1 MTALALAQE
10 VQSLLSLPEAV
21 LRLNALLDDPGST
34 DADLAEVIG
43 LDPGLTAS
51 LLKLVNSA
59 YYNFPQKVTSIPRA
73 VGLIGRGA
81 VRSLAVLSGMAEVF
95 KGIPP
100 GVVDMETFWL
110 NSVMCGALAKL
121 LAQRARC
128 DPEPLFIAGLLHAI
142 GRLVFYLRRPEQ
154 YRRVLAWCDTPS
166 EAQLNAGEREVFGF
180 DHAELGAE
188 LCRQWRLPESLGLI
202 IRHHLAPLAAPERIK
217 ETAVLHVAVD
227 MAAGIMPSTQA
238 ERYATDYSPGFDPAA
253 WRELGLAEEAIP
265 ELLQAASL
273 QGLAILKTINPDAAL
288 IV

>member
-21 LRLNALLDDPGST
+21 LRLNTLLDDPSSG

-59 YYNFPQKVTSIPRA
+59 YYNFPQPVTSIPRA
-73 VGLIGRGA
+73 VGIIGRGA

-110 NSVMCGALAKL
+110 NSVMCGTLAKL
-121 LAQRARC
+121 IAQRARC
-128 DPEPLFIAGLLHAI
+128 EPEPLFIAGLLHAI
-142 GRLVFYLRRPEQ
+142 GRLVFYLRRPAQ
-154 YRRVLAWCDTPS
+154 YREVLAGREAPS
-166 EAQLNAGEREVFGF
+166 EAQLNAGERAVFGF

-188 LCRQWRLPESLGLI
+188 LCRQWQLPDSLGLL
-202 IRHHLAPLAAPERIK
+202 IRHHLAPLAEHGK
-217 ETAVLHVAVD
+217 EAAALHVAVD
-227 MAAGIMPSTQA
+227 MAAGIMPSTQV
-238 ERYATDYSPGFDPAA
+238 ERYAIDYAPGFDPTA
-253 WRELGLAEEAIP
+253 WHKLGLPDEAIP

-273 QGLAILKTINPDAAL
+273 QGLAILKAINPDTAL